1 MKFHPTKIKGAYLID
16 FEPYVDGRGYFLRTF
31 CKNENKNFEINK
43 FVSDEISFD
52 IVQVNRSF
60 TKKKGTVR
68 GLHFQEAP
76 HAEDKIIQCL
86 GGEIYDV
93 VLDLRKNSDTFKKWI
108 SVKLTDKK
116 KQALLVPKGCANGF
130 QTMKNNCLIEYF
142 MSEFYYP
149 ESGNGVRWNDPAFKI
164 KWPIKKPFLSEKDK
178 NWPNYKNPLAIARGT
193 LFPRGARK

>member
-1 MKFHPTKIKGAYLID
+1 MKFRPTKIKGAYLID

-31 CKNENKNFEINK
+31 CKDKNKKSKIN
-43 FVSDEISFD
+43 FD
-52 IVQVNRSF
+52 IVQANRSF

-68 GLHFQEAP
+68 GLHFQNTP
-76 HAEDKIIQCL
+76 HVEDKIIQCL
-86 GGEIYDV
+86 EGEIYDV

-130 QTMKNNCLIEYF
+130 QTLKNNCLIEYF

-149 ESGNGVRWNDPAFKI
+149 ESGNGIRWNDPVFKI
-164 KWPIKKPFLSEKDK
+164 KWPIKKLFLSEKDK
-178 NWPNYKNPLAIARGT
+178 NWSNYK
-193 LFPRGARK
+193 F